1 MLIFVAATFTVTRLS
16 DFKIGREDSDAAE
29 EVMHL
34 VPVRGDLQNTR
45 LFMAG
50 CVCGE
55 GSSVSNRDWDMK
67 TFRAE
72 VAHPSQEIARVCAS
86 LCVCVLT

>member
-16 DFKIGREDSDAAE
+16 DFKIGREDGDAAE
-29 EVMHL
+29 EVKHL
-34 VPVRGDLQNTR
+34 VPVHGDLQNTR

-55 GSSVSNRDWDMK
+55 GSSASNRDWD
-67 TFRAE
+67 TLFF
-72 VAHPSQEIARVCAS
+72 
-86 LCVCVLT
+86 

>member
-1 MLIFVAATFTVTRLS
+1 
-16 DFKIGREDSDAAE
+16 
-29 EVMHL
+29 MHL

-55 GSSVSNRDWDMK
+55 DSSASNRDWD
-67 TFRAE
+67 TLF
-72 VAHPSQEIARVCAS
+72 
-86 LCVCVLT
+86 L